1 VRAYIVRR
9 LVTAIPLLA
18 AVAAFTFLLLRVI
31 PGDPIL
37 AMMGERYDPETAAAF
52 RRDLGLD
59 QPWPAQ
65 LLHFFGDLAHG
76 DLGVSLSLSRRSVTE
91 LILERFPHTMLLAS
105 GAILV
110 AVAIG
115 VSLGGAAAW
124 RRGSL
129 VDRAVTVGS
138 LVGVSVPVFTTGLFL
153 AFLFGVVWRVLPPSG
168 SEGFDPRY
176 LVLPALALA
185 TPSTALI
192 ARITRSSLVEVAGKD
207 YIRTARAKGAR
218 DLRIF
223 GAHLLR
229 NAALPIITVVGTD
242 FGSYLGGSV
251 LTESVFAWPGVGRLT
266 LEAIAKRD
274 FPLIQGIVVFMATLF
289 ILVNLA
295 VDCLYAVLDP
305 RVEMR

>member
-1 VRAYIVRR
+1 MSAYVIRR
-9 LVTAIPLLA
+9 LLSAIPLLIG
-18 AVAAFTFLLLRVI
+18 VSILTFLLLRVI

-65 LLHFFGDLAHG
+65 LLRYFGDLARG
-76 DLGVSLSLSRRSVTE
+76 DLGESLTLSRRSVTE
-91 LILERFPHTMLLAS
+91 LILERFPHTLMLAA
-105 GAILV
+105 GAIAI
-110 AVAIG
+110 AVACG
-115 VSLGGAAAW
+115 VALGALAAW
-124 RRGSL
+124 RPRSIIDRFVTAASL
-129 VDRAVTVGS
+129 I
-138 LVGVSVPVFTTGLFL
+138 GVSVPVFTTGLFL
-153 AFLFGVVWRVLPPSG
+153 AFLFGVMWRVLPPSG
-168 SEGFDPRY
+168 SDGFDPRF
-176 LVLPALALA
+176 LVLPALALS

-192 ARITRSSLVEVAGKD
+192 ARITRASLLDVAAKD
-207 YIRTARAKGAR
+207 YVRTARAKGAAQTR
-218 DLRIF
+218 VFLH
-223 GAHLLR
+223 HLLR

-274 FPLIQGIVVFMATLF
+274 FPLIQGIVLFMAAVF

-295 VDCLYAVLDP
+295 VDCLYAALNP
-305 RVEMR
+305 RVETQ

>member
-1 VRAYIVRR
+1 VKAYIVRR
-9 LVTAIPLLA
+9 LLTAIPLLA

-65 LLHFFGDLAHG
+65 LLRFFGDLVQG
-76 DLGVSLSLSRRSVTE
+76 DLGVSLSLSRRGVTE

-124 RRGSL
+124 RRGSF

-168 SEGFDPRY
+168 SEGFDLRY

-207 YIRTARAKGAR
+207 YIRTARAKGTG

>member
-1 VRAYIVRR
+1 VRAYVLRR
-9 LVTAIPLLA
+9 LLTAVPLLA

-37 AMMGERYDPETAAAF
+37 AMMGERYDPETAALF

-65 LLHFFGDLAHG
+65 LLRFFGDLAHG

-124 RRGSL
+124 RPGSF

-207 YIRTARAKGAR
+207 YIRTARAKGTGN
-218 DLRIF
+218 LRIF
-223 GAHLLR
+223 AAHLLR

-242 FGSYLGGSV
+242 FGSFLGGSV

-266 LEAIAKRD
+266 IEAIAKRD
-274 FPLIQGIVVFMATLF
+274 FPLIQGIVMFMATLF

-305 RVEMR
+305 RVEMQ

>member
-37 AMMGERYDPETAAAF
+37 AMMGERYDPETAEAF

-65 LLHFFGDLAHG
+65 LLRFFGDLAHG
-76 DLGVSLSLSRRSVTE
+76 DLGVSLSLSRRGVTE